1 MLQIDLDKDEYDYI
15 CNAPFVKGDYK
26 RFISSGKNC
35 KDKFLLDL
43 SEDQANELRDLC
55 SEHLLLVG
63 LDEQYNPTSEGKILE
78 SLIDKFFTG

>member
-1 MLQIDLDKDEYDYI
+1 MFQIDLDKDEYNYI
-15 CNAPFVKGDYK
+15 CNASFITGDYK
-26 RFISSGKNC
+26 RVISSGRKC
-35 KDKFLLDL
+35 DDKFLLDL
-43 SEDQANELRDLC
+43 SEDQADELRDLC